1 MKQLQS
7 HILSH
12 IARECG
18 LLFQA
23 EYSMACLSVEH
34 DRESCKSGMTD
45 RDAIWEIGM
54 WTQWTTQIGGPYP
67 SIEA

>member
-34 DRESCKSGMTD
+34 DRESCKSGLTD

-54 WTQWTTQIGGPYP
+54 
-67 SIEA
+67 